1 MNRKLIAGNWKMN
14 GLRADLQTLQAVI
27 DGLGS
32 VEPAPEVL
40 LCVPATL
47 LAQSAALAEGSALHI
62 GGQTCQAAEKGAF
75 TGDISAPMLLDAG
88 ARYVIVGHSERRTMH
103 GETDAIVAGQAAA
116 AQKSGLVPIIC
127 VGETLEQRESG
138 ATLTVIDH
146 QLHGSLHG
154 VHLEPAFVIAYEPL
168 WAIGTG
174 KVATAAQITEV
185 HDFIRQ
191 FCLARFGHE
200 GQGVRI
206 LYGGSLNAANA
217 AEILNISNVD
227 GGLIGGAS
235 LKAADF
241 LSIYKTALSLHG

>member
-1 MNRKLIAGNWKMN
+1 
-14 GLRADLQTLQAVI
+14 
-27 DGLGS
+27 
-32 VEPAPEVL
+32 
-40 LCVPATL
+40 
-47 LAQSAALAEGSALHI
+47 
-62 GGQTCQAAEKGAF
+62 
-75 TGDISAPMLLDAG
+75 MLLDAG

-154 VHLEPAFVIAYEPL
+154 VHLEQAFVIAYEPL

-174 KVATAAQITEV
+174 KVATAAQIAEV
-185 HDFIRQ
+185 HDFIRH

-206 LYGGSLNAANA
+206 LYGGSLNPANA

-241 LSIYKTALSLHG
+241 LSIYTTALSLHG